1 MAWLAPA
8 IGNALKT
15 TINDRIRATLRL
27 MAQGRFFYV
36 PEECQTLDDALA
48 GAVWNPKNTTDDERL
63 DNGTSDIDTLDA
75 FEYTYERLIS
85 QLVRNER

>member
-1 MAWLAPA
+1 M
-8 IGNALKT
+8 
-15 TINDRIRATLRL
+15 
-27 MAQGRFFYV
+27 
-36 PEECQTLDDALA
+36 A

-85 QLVRNER
+85 QLIRNER